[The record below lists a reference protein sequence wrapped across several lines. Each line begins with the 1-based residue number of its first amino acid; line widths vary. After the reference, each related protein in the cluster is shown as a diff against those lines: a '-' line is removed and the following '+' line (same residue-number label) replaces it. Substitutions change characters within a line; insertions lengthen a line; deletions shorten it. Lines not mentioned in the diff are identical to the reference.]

1 MCFVCF
7 VFFVVC
13 FCEYT
18 RRSMRLCRFGENRLG
33 VIDGDQVRDVT
44 AALDELPAY
53 RYPLPAGDMLIAN
66 LDTVTARA
74 RAIAR
79 NSTPAPVDRVS
90 LLSPVANPNKI
101 IGAPVN
107 YRKGG
112 EDAAAIAAA
121 MSIGLFLK
129 ANSSLA
135 GPSDGIAL
143 RMMERQIDHE
153 VELAVIVGR
162 QGVNIPRS
170 EALTYVAGYAVALD
184 ITPHGKE
191 ERSLR
196 KSCETYSLIGPW
208 LVTADEIPDPGNLDL
223 QLEVNGELRQK
234 GNTRQMIRD
243 VASLIEYASS
253 FYTLFP
259 GDIFLSGTPAGVGPM
274 KPGDEIVASVEKI
287 GTMRVKVRAA

>member
-1 MCFVCF
+1 
-7 VFFVVC
+7 
-13 FCEYT
+13 
-18 RRSMRLCRFGENRLG
+18 
-33 VIDGDQVRDVT
+33 
-44 AALDELPAY
+44 
-53 RYPLPAGDMLIAN
+53 MLVAN
-66 LDTVTARA
+66 LEKVTARA
-74 RAIAR
+74 RAIAK
-79 NSTPAPVDRVS
+79 SSAPAPLEGVK
-90 LLSPVANPNKI
+90 LLSPVANPSKI

-112 EDAAAIAAA
+112 EDDAAIAAA

-153 VELAVIVGR
+153 VELGVVIGK
-162 QGVNIPRS
+162 QGANIPRS
-170 EALTYVAGYAVALD
+170 EALKYVAGYAVALD

-196 KSCETYSLIGPW
+196 KSCETYSVIGPW

-223 QLEVNGELRQK
+223 QLAINGESRQQ

-243 VASLIEYASS
+243 VAALIEYASS
-253 FYTLFP
+253 FYTLYP

-274 KPGDEIVASVEKI
+274 KPGDEIVASIEKV

>member
-1 MCFVCF
+1 
-7 VFFVVC
+7 
-13 FCEYT
+13 
-18 RRSMRLCRFGENRLG
+18 MRLCRFGENRLG
-33 VIDGDQVRDVT
+33 VVDGDQVRDVT

-53 RYPLPAGDMLIAN
+53 RYPLPAGDMLVAN
-66 LDTVTARA
+66 LEKVTARA
-74 RAIAR
+74 RAIAK
-79 NSTPAPVDRVS
+79 NSAPAPLEGLK
-90 LLSPVANPNKI
+90 LLSPVANPSKI

-112 EDAAAIAAA
+112 EDDAAIAAS

-135 GPSDGIAL
+135 GQSDGIAL
-143 RMMERQIDHE
+143 RMMERQIDYE

-162 QGVNIPRS
+162 QGLNIPRS
-170 EALTYVAGYAVALD
+170 DALKYVAGYAVALD

-196 KSCETYSLIGPW
+196 KSCETYTVIGPW

-223 QLEVNGELRQK
+223 ELALNGEPRQK

-243 VASLIEYASS
+243 VVALIEYASS
-253 FYTLFP
+253 FYTLYP
-259 GDIFLSGTPAGVGPM
+259 GDIFLSGTPPAGVGPM
-274 KPGDEIVASVEKI
+274 KPGDEIVASVEKV

>member
-1 MCFVCF
+1 
-7 VFFVVC
+7 
-13 FCEYT
+13 
-18 RRSMRLCRFGENRLG
+18 MRLCRFGENRLG

-53 RYPLPAGDMLIAN
+53 RYPLPTGDMLIAN

-79 NSTPAPVDRVS
+79 NSAPAPVDRVN

-153 VELAVIVGR
+153 VELAVIIGR
-162 QGVNIPRS
+162 QGTNIPRG

-243 VASLIEYASS
+243 VATLIEYASS
-253 FYTLFP
+253 FYTLYP

-274 KPGDEIVASVEKI
+274 KPGDELVASVEKI
-287 GTMRVKVRAA
+287 GSMRVTVRAA